1 MSTQANSTSTT
12 PTAIPRRQIRAQYTD
27 TTVTLYQAYHPS
39 IALPAVANQSLLSSP
54 SFQLTRMTWIKPSWN
69 WMMYRSGYA
78 TKSAHQSHI
87 LALTMRREDF
97 EHVLSLDNLTK
108 KGDVRIQWDPERSVK
123 IGKLEHRS
131 IQIGIGRG
139 IVEKWAGEWI
149 AGIEDV
155 TELARRIGG
164 LVAEGRI
171 EEAEG
176 LRPVERVY
184 PVSEELRRVL
194 GMDLEEVE
202 GNGQRGEDL
211 DEEIEGRSAD

>member
-1 MSTQANSTSTT
+1 MST
-12 PTAIPRRQIRAQYTD
+12 PHRQIRAQYTD
-27 TTVTLYQAYHPS
+27 TTITLYQAYHPS

-78 TKSAHQSHI
+78 AKGAHQSHI
-87 LALTMRREDF
+87 LALTMPREAF
-97 EHVLSLDNLTK
+97 EHVLSLGNLMK
-108 KGDVRIQWDPERSVK
+108 KGDVRIQWDPERSVA
-123 IGKLEHRS
+123 IGRLEHRS
-131 IQIGIGRG
+131 IQIGIGKG
-139 IVEKWAGEWI
+139 IIEKWASEWVV
-149 AGIEDV
+149 GIEDV

-171 EEAEG
+171 EEAEA

-194 GMDLEEVE
+194 AMDLEEGAGDAE
-202 GNGQRGEDL
+202 SGD
-211 DEEIEGRSAD
+211 AD